1 VPTVHGGYREITAL
15 EAIPGSQTYPTDVCG
30 NTTYSRDYLGRNC
43 QLPKLATGDTL
54 AILDVGAYGYAMSSH
69 FLHRPRPAE
78 VLLQAGQ
85 HRLIRRREGYP
96 ALVLNQIF

>member
-1 VPTVHGGYREITAL
+1 
-15 EAIPGSQTYPTDVCG
+15 VCG

-43 QLPKLATGDTL
+43 QLPKLARGKTL
-54 AILDVGAYGYAMSSH
+54 AILDVGAYGYAMASH

-85 HRLIRRREGYP
+85 HRLIRRREGYHS
-96 ALVLNQIF
+96 LILNQIF